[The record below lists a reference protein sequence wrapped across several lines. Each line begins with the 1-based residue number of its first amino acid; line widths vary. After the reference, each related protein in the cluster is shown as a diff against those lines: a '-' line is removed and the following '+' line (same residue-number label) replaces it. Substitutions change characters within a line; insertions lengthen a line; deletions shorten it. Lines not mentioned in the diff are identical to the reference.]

1 VGPDENCIVLY
12 TYSLKKLGDLLLSFP
27 KVNWHFIVTPDE
39 GPQSVQPNETRHM
52 LQHFSSQKKKKELS
66 HELVSQN
73 MNSNFTITPTESNI
87 SEFFGLRYIPFCFA
101 FSLKKEITFHGCVP

>member
-12 TYSLKKLGDLLLSFP
+12 TYSLKKLGDLPLSFP

-52 LQHFSSQKKKKELS
+52 LQHFSSQKKRRNYL
-66 HELVSQN
+66 
-73 MNSNFTITPTESNI
+73 MNLFPKT
-87 SEFFGLRYIPFCFA
+87 
-101 FSLKKEITFHGCVP
+101 